1 MQNIEQSIARGHDAQ
16 RLKKDEL
23 LADCFTLLEQ
33 KYVSEWMIANNVDD
47 REYIHALMTALT
59 DVRNHLDQIIQSGVL
74 AEEQLR
80 ISRS

>member
-47 REYIHALMTALT
+47 REYIHALMTALK
-59 DVRNHLDQIIQSGVL
+59 DVRNHLDEIIQSGVL